1 MRFDQRSVF
10 FDFDG
15 VIKESL
21 EIKGRAFEVLFEDFG
36 EEVLAKVRLHHQ
48 KHTGMSRYIK
58 IPLYLSWGSPLYGEK
73 LVSQYVEKF
82 SNIVTQ
88 KVIDSDWV
96 PGVVEVLSAKR
107 DNQDFF
113 IVTATPQKEIEYIL
127 EKLDIASVFSQV
139 VGAPENK
146 INGINMLIDL
156 FKINPSDALM
166 IGDSSTDYIAAD
178 SNKIEFVL
186 RRTTFNYQL
195 QEKLDCH
202 MINDYTQ
209 NNTFKGN
216 AR

>member
-1 MRFDQRSVF
+1 MLSQEAPHKLISENSLNI
-10 FDFDG
+10 DFT
-15 VIKESL
+15 IKFKKTD
-21 EIKGRAFEVLFEDFG
+21 EIDYSAIHVN
-36 EEVLAKVRLHHQ
+36 
-48 KHTGMSRYIK
+48 T
-58 IPLYLSWGSPLYGEK
+58 
-73 LVSQYVEKF
+73 
-82 SNIVTQ
+82 VTQ